1 MSISDYEIMGGIG
14 YGGDGVSMNVGD
26 IKSLILSEQPVPTLE
41 PRWRPTPFAAGA
53 GLGLG
58 YPNQPY
64 IPPNQEPMG
73 RSYRPDQ
80 FGFSGTKTDYY
91 NYPSWN
97 PDAPITG
104 IAYERDSI
112 AGSNSLAVEDY
123 FQTETAR
130 FGDNRSVNSE
140 MPRSGQL
147 NAYDL
152 LTASMTGIKE
162 KMTDT
167 INDSLSTAVNN
178 YNILII
184 LLFVVFIVVAYL
196 QHRQIVKLQKIIGKS
211 MRPHN
216 A

>member
-14 YGGDGVSMNVGD
+14 YGGDGVSMNLSD
-26 IKSLILSEQPVPTLE
+26 IKSLILSEQPVPTKE
-41 PRWRPTPFAAGA
+41 SYWKPTPFAAGA
-53 GLGLG
+53 ELGRPR
-58 YPNQPY
+58 YIDPY
-64 IPPNQEPMG
+64 EPIEQEPMG
-73 RSYRPDQ
+73 RSYRPDSV
-80 FGFSGTKTDYY
+80 GYSGKKTNPYE
-91 NYPSWN
+91 YPAWN

-130 FGDNRSVNSE
+130 FGDSRSINES
-140 MPRSGQL
+140 MPKDGRL

-152 LTASMTGIKE
+152 FSASISGIKE

-167 INDSLSTAVNN
+167 INDSLNAAQVN
-178 YNILII
+178 YNILIV
-184 LLFVVFIVVAYL
+184 LLFIVFIVVAYL

-211 MRPHN
+211 LRQ
-216 A
+216 